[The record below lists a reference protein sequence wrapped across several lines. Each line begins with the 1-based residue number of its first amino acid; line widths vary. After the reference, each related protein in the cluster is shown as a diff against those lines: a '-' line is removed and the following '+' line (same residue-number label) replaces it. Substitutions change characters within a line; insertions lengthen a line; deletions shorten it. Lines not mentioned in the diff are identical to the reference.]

1 MKFTLDWLKDHLE
14 TTASADEI
22 STALTMIGLEVEGVE
37 DQGRA
42 LKDFVVAHVV
52 SAEKHPNADKL
63 RVCKVDAGTGELI
76 DVVCGAPNARSGMKS
91 VFAFPGT
98 YIPGSDFTLTKGNI
112 RGAASNGM
120 LCSGRELQLSDDHT
134 GIIALPED
142 APVGVPYVN
151 YAGIDGVV
159 FDVSITPNRGDAAGV
174 LGIARDLA
182 AFGIGTLTGD
192 KVEPVASPGG
202 KGSIPVDLRFA
213 EGEPRICRMFAGRLI
228 TGVKNGPS
236 PDWVQARL
244 RAVGLRPI
252 NALVDITNLVC
263 LDRARPLHVFDADK
277 LKGAVHA
284 RLARAGETLAALDNK
299 TYELDETICVIAD
312 DSGALGVGGI
322 IGGAPTGCSDETT
335 SVFLECAW
343 FEPEAI
349 AAAGRKL
356 GINSDA
362 RYRFE
367 RTVDPESVL
376 PGIEL
381 GTRLILEFCGGT
393 AHEPVV
399 AGHVEGAGAVIDFPL
414 DEVRRLTGLKVPREE
429 AIGAL
434 HRLGFAAD
442 GAGEVVRVGVPSWRP
457 DVAQKADLAEEVMR
471 MVGVDKVPV
480 EPLPRLSGV
489 APRMLTPIQNRR
501 RLARRTLAARGLD
514 EAVTWSFI
522 PEAEAT
528 RFGGGTPELKLA
540 NPIASELTDMRPSL
554 LPGLLGAAR
563 RNANRGFPDMA
574 VFEVGQ
580 VFHSSQPD
588 GQRTYATGIR
598 TGTATMEGEGR
609 HWLGAARKVG
619 VFDAKADLAAL
630 LDALGLDIDKV
641 QLIAEP
647 ASWSH
652 PGRGGRIQLGPRT
665 VIGWFGELHPALC
678 IEFELDG
685 PVAAFEVDLDAVPE
699 PRRKPT
705 RSKPALNLSD
715 LMPLSRDFAFVVD
728 RDVPAA
734 TILKA
739 ARGAEKALIT
749 GVDVFDV
756 FEGSHVGEGKKSVA
770 IAVTLQPQE
779 KTLTDEE
786 IEKIS
791 AGIVG
796 AVEKATGGVL
806 RT

>member
-14 TTASADEI
+14 TKASAEEI
-22 STALTMIGLEVEGVE
+22 STALTMVGLEVESVE
-37 DQGRA
+37 DQGKA
-42 LKDFVVAHVV
+42 LKDFVVAQVV

-76 DVVCGAPNARSGMKS
+76 DVVCGAPNARSGMKG

-120 LCSGRELQLSDDHT
+120 LCSGRELQLTDDHT
-134 GIIALPED
+134 GIIELPED

-151 YAGIDGVV
+151 YAGIGGVV
-159 FDVSITPNRGDAAGV
+159 FDVSITPNRGDATGV
-174 LGIARDLA
+174 FGIARDLA
-182 AFGIGTLTGD
+182 AYGTGVLKPTD
-192 KVEPVASPGG
+192 MSPVASLGP
-202 KGSIPVDLRFA
+202 SPIAPLPHRFDA
-213 EGEPRICRMFAGRLI
+213 GEPKAIRKFAGRYI
-228 TGVKNGPS
+228 GNVRNGPS
-236 PDWVQARL
+236 PDWLQRRL

-252 NALVDITNLVC
+252 NALADITNLVS
-263 LDRARPLHVFDADK
+263 LGWGRPLHAYDADK
-277 LKGAVHA
+277 FTGAPLLRNA
-284 RLARAGETLAALDNK
+284 EPGETLEGLDGR
-299 TYELDETICVIAD
+299 TYVLDETMCVIAD
-312 DSGALGVGGI
+312 DSGPLCLGGI
-322 IGGAPTGCSDETT
+322 LGGVASSCTDQTT
-335 SVFLECAW
+335 NVFMECASW
-343 FEPEAI
+343 DPDEI
-349 AAAGRKL
+349 ARTGRKT
-356 GINSDA
+356 GIVSDA
-362 RYRFE
+362 RYRLE
-367 RTVDPESVL
+367 RSVDPALTE
-376 PGIEL
+376 PGLEL
-381 GTRLILEFCGGT
+381 ATRLVLEICGG
-393 AHEPVV
+393 EPLEPAISGEDVFPNT
-399 AGHVEGAGAVIDFPL
+399 EIEFPL
-414 DEVRRLTGLKVPREE
+414 DEVRRLTGLRVPRQD

-434 HRLGFAAD
+434 TRLGFAVE
-442 GAGEVVRVGVPSWRP
+442 GAGEVVHVRVPSWRP
-457 DVAQKADLAEEVMR
+457 DVTQKADLAEEVMR
-471 MVGVDKVPV
+471 VVGVDKVPV

-522 PEAEAT
+522 AEAEAK
-528 RFGGGTPELKLA
+528 RFGGGGAELKLA

-563 RNANRGFPDMA
+563 RNANRGFGDLKL
-574 VFEVGQ
+574 FEVGQ
-580 VFHSSQPD
+580 VFLSAQPD
-588 GQRTYATGIR
+588 GQRTYASGLR
-598 TGTATMEGEGR
+598 SGTATLEGGGR
-609 HWLGAARKVG
+609 HWQGTRQVN

-630 LDALGLDIDKV
+630 LDALGHDIEKV

-647 ASWSH
+647 AQWSH
-652 PGRGGRIQLGPRT
+652 PGRGGRIQLGPKT
-665 VIGWFGELHPALC
+665 IIGWFGEVHPALLAQ
-678 IEFELDG
+678 FDLDG
-685 PVAAFEVDLDAVPE
+685 PIAAFEVDLDAVPE

-705 RSKPALNLSD
+705 RAKPALNLSD

-734 TILKA
+734 AILKA

-756 FEGSHVGEGKKSVA
+756 FEGSHLGEGKKSVA

>member
-1 MKFTLDWLKDHLE
+1 MKFTHDWLKDHLE
-14 TTASADEI
+14 TKASADEI
-22 STALTMIGLEVEGVE
+22 SAALTMIGLEVESVE
-37 DQGRA
+37 DQGKVLR
-42 LKDFVVAHVV
+42 DFVVAHVV

-120 LCSGRELQLSDDHT
+120 LCSGRELELTDDHT
-134 GIIALPED
+134 GIIELPDD
-142 APVGVPYVN
+142 APVGARYID
-151 YAGIDGVV
+151 YAGLTGVV

-174 LGIARDLA
+174 FGIARDLA
-182 AFGIGTLTGD
+182 AFGAGVLKGESIA
-192 KVEPVASPGG
+192 PVPSPGG

-213 EGEPRICRMFAGRLI
+213 ADEPKVCRMFAGRLI
-228 TGVKNGPS
+228 TGVRNGPS
-236 PDWVQARL
+236 PDWLQARL

-277 LKGAVHA
+277 LAGTVHA
-284 RLARAGETLAALDNK
+284 RMARAGESLPALDNK
-299 TYELDETICVIAD
+299 TYELDESICVIAD
-312 DSGALGVGGI
+312 DSGPLGIGGI
-322 IGGAPTGCSDETT
+322 IGGAPTGCADETT
-335 SVFLECAW
+335 NVFLECAW
-343 FEPEAI
+343 FEPTEI

-356 GINSDA
+356 GVNSDA

-381 GTRLILEFCGGT
+381 GTRLILELCGGT

-399 AGHVEGAGAVIDFPL
+399 AGQVAAPGTTIDFPL
-414 DEVRRLTGLKVPREE
+414 DEVRRLTGLQVPRSE
-429 AIGAL
+429 AAGAL
-434 HRLGFAAD
+434 TRLGFAVE
-442 GAGEVVRVGVPSWRP
+442 GAGDVVKVKVPSWRP
-457 DVAQKADLAEEVMR
+457 DVTQKADLAEEVMR

-501 RLARRTLAARGLD
+501 RLAKRTLAARGLD

-522 PEAEAT
+522 SGPEAQ
-528 RFGGGTPELKLA
+528 RFGGGAAELKLA

-563 RNANRGFPDMA
+563 RNGNRGFADLA
-574 VFEVGQ
+574 LFEVGQ
-580 VFHSSQPD
+580 VFLSAEPD
-588 GQRTYATGIR
+588 GQHTYASGIR
-598 TGTATMEGEGR
+598 SGTATIAGAGR
-609 HWLGAARKVG
+609 HWQGGARKVG

-630 LDALGLDIDKV
+630 LDALGLDIEKV
-641 QLIAEP
+641 QLVAEP

-652 PGRGGRIQLGPRT
+652 PGRGGRIQLGPKNI
-665 VIGWFGELHPALC
+665 IGWFGELHPALLG
-678 IEFELDG
+678 ELDLDG
-685 PVAAFEVDLDAVPE
+685 PIAAFEVDLDAVPE
-699 PRRKPT
+699 PRRRPT
-705 RSKPALNLSD
+705 KSKPALNLSD
-715 LMPLSRDFAFVVD
+715 LMPLNRDFAFVVD

-749 GVDVFDV
+749 GVDLFDV
-756 FEGSHVGEGKKSVA
+756 FEGSHLGEGKKSVA

-779 KTLTDEE
+779 KTLTEEE
-786 IEKIS
+786 IDKIS